1 MRRFT
6 PFFTLIFAITLL
18 TSLAGCDDTSS
29 DAPLIRVA
37 TSVAP
42 DAGFTT
48 YQHQSGVFA
57 LRVPPNWVPNDLPDD
72 SGIRV
77 EFSNLEGDESI
88 VRLTVYVV
96 NTGAPM
102 TREAFLQAS
111 TAYLPPTDF
120 ANYNWQPLTEPVDM
134 ADGSRR
140 VIGVRD
146 YPIIGP
152 RVLNVFMQ
160 PNGRYFSVLEADV
173 TDANPGTLDQL
184 LAVVNTYQ
192 INTDI
197 AIDQGE
203 IAGGVTSVGN
213 IGFASYYHWADDD
226 GGFNITGLVVNNQ
239 NQPVEAVRLT
249 GYLFDTRGNRLGEE
263 SIILAQDVLTPEE
276 TAPFR
281 LRFEA
286 GRPTSAVRYE
296 LHAAA
301 RLTGAVAR
309 NFYGEE
315 NFDVQ
320 HDAGYNDTGDLVV
333 VGQLTN
339 RGERLVNNPQ
349 VVVAVFDENGNVV
362 ATETQFTTKEQ
373 LLPTEID
380 GFEIVVYDI
389 GGTPLRYELSVFGTA
404 E

>member
-1 MRRFT
+1 MQQLR
-6 PFFTLIFAITLL
+6 TLFALL
-18 TSLAGCDDTSS
+18 VAALLLLSACDDST
-29 DAPLIRVA
+29 AEEPLIRVA
-37 TSVAP
+37 TSAAP
-42 DAGFTT
+42 DTGFTT
-48 YQHQSGVFA
+48 YRHHSGVFS
-57 LRVPPNWVPNDLPDD
+57 LRVPPGWIPNDLPDE

-77 EFSNLEGDESI
+77 EFSTLEAEESV

-120 ANYNWQPLTEPVDM
+120 VNYNWQPLTAPVDM

-140 VIGVRD
+140 VVGVRE

-173 TDANPGTLDQL
+173 TDAAPAALDQL

-192 INTDI
+192 INPDI
-197 AIDQGE
+197 AIEQGE
-203 IAGGVTSVGN
+203 IAGGVTSIGN
-213 IGFASYYHWADDD
+213 IGFMGYQHWSDDA

-239 NQPVEAVRLT
+239 DQPVEAVRLT
-249 GYLFDTRGNRLGEE
+249 AYLFDPRGNQLSEE
-263 SIILAQDVLTPEE
+263 SIILTQDVLQPEE
-276 TAPFR
+276 RAPFR
-281 LRFEA
+281 FRFEA

-301 RLTGAVAR
+301 RLAGFAAQ
-309 NFYGEE
+309 NFYGND
-315 NFDVQ
+315 NFEVEHTAD
-320 HDAGYNDTGDLVV
+320 YNDSDDLVIR
-333 VGQLTN
+333 GQLIN
-339 RGERLVNNPQ
+339 RGERLVKNPQ
-349 VVVAVFDENGNVV
+349 VLVAVYDDNGNVV
-362 ATETQFTTKEQ
+362 ASETQFTTKEQ
-373 LLPTEID
+373 LLPEEID
-380 GFEIVVYDI
+380 GFEIVIYDI